1 MKNIKIE
8 LVDND
13 HVVRAKME
21 LPVDGNDEPL
31 RMFLREINE
40 ELIPGEIA
48 HLEIEGFK
56 KDPLIFEISPC
67 E

>member
-1 MKNIKIE
+1 MKTLKIE
-8 LVDND
+8 LVDD
-13 HVVRAKME
+13 QHIVRAKME
-21 LPVDGNDEPL
+21 LPMDGNDDPL
-31 RMFLREINE
+31 RKLLRKINE

-56 KDPLIFEISPC
+56 KDPLIFEITPS

>member
-13 HVVRAKME
+13 HKVRAKME
-21 LPVDGNDEPL
+21 LPKDGNDDPL
-31 RMFLREINE
+31 RTFLWRINE

-48 HLEIEGFK
+48 YLEIEGFK
-56 KDPLIFEISPC
+56 KDPLIFEITPF